1 MNLWAVLP
9 VKPLKCGKS
18 RLHGCLSE
26 DEVYALNRSMFENT
40 YEMLRASTAIEQV
53 LVVSSDEEIHDYV
66 YQTGGTP
73 LREKPPYSLNSAVT
87 QALAYINENDPGK
100 VLIVPSDLPM
110 MTAEDLAGF
119 LSLSRKGR
127 FLALVPDQCQW
138 GTNAILISH
147 PHLLTPRF
155 GRRSF
160 QKHAMQAAIHSAEL
174 IVWLNRNIQRDLDTP
189 QDLFVY
195 NKIKP
200 HSIQFL
206 KV

>member
-73 LREKPPYSLNSAVT
+73 LRETSL
-87 QALAYINENDPGK
+87 
-100 VLIVPSDLPM
+100 
-110 MTAEDLAGF
+110 
-119 LSLSRKGR
+119 
-127 FLALVPDQCQW
+127 
-138 GTNAILISH
+138 
-147 PHLLTPRF
+147 
-155 GRRSF
+155 
-160 QKHAMQAAIHSAEL
+160 
-174 IVWLNRNIQRDLDTP
+174 
-189 QDLFVY
+189 
-195 NKIKP
+195 
-200 HSIQFL
+200 
-206 KV
+206 